1 MYQKRTQRFKKKEI
15 VQKNEPVRVITYTKT
30 HCICRVVVF
39 CDKEYNKTLCS
50 NLEQLYSGSFN
61 GLGCTYE

>member
-1 MYQKRTQRFKKKEI
+1 MLMSSEHTPTCTKIAPKGLKKKI

-39 CDKEYNKTLCS
+39 CDKRYNK
-50 NLEQLYSGSFN
+50 LYVQI
-61 GLGCTYE
+61 